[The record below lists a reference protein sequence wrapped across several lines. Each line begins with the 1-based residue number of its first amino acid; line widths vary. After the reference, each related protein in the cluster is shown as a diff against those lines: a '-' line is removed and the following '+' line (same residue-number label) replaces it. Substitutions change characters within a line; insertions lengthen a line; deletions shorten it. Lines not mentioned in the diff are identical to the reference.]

1 MEHSSDIGKNLSGA
15 SACLSLFWLLAHYA
29 IKIVDPVFHAAN
41 SSFEIVPAVAVRLE
55 LAEIVID
62 KPLDCSDEACDN
74 RYHAHH

>member
-1 MEHSSDIGKNLSGA
+1 MEQSSDIGKNLSGA
-15 SACLSLFWLLAHYA
+15 SACLRLFGLFAEYA
-29 IKIVDPVFHAAN
+29 IKIVDAVFHAPN

-74 RYHAHH
+74 RYHAHY